1 MKMIGQSAMI
11 PLNLKFY
18 KFEKKS
24 IFQKYFALYPK
35 YLNKRQTA
43 VNNNN
48 VLLWTDIDNNNM
60 SNLLPYNYVPIWHDS
75 MLLIIEKYIG
85 KQL

>member
-18 KFEKKS
+18 KYEKNQFYRS
-24 IFQKYFALYPK
+24 ILHCTQ

>member
-1 MKMIGQSAMI
+1 M
-11 PLNLKFY
+11 
-18 KFEKKS
+18 
-24 IFQKYFALYPK
+24 
-35 YLNKRQTA
+35 
-43 VNNNN
+43 NNNN
-48 VLLWTDIDNNNM
+48 VLLWTDIDSNNM